1 MNGSIPLIVRDG
13 RISLGAS
20 FAWKMATLA
29 TINSST
35 VSASFAFTSASYL
48 VTLVRNG
55 DTIVVLLCGGD
66 KGSQRRDIQRAIT
79 MAKGFRMAITVK
91 KWDVADY
98 LKSADDIAAYLEA
111 VIEDGD
117 TKEILQALRSSLDRP
132 V

>member
-35 VSASFAFTSASYL
+35 VSASFAFTSARFIWVYF
-48 VTLVRNG
+48 VRNG

-79 MAKGFRMAITVK
+79 MAKASGWR
-91 KWDVADY
+91 
-98 LKSADDIAAYLEA
+98 SR
-111 VIEDGD
+111 
-117 TKEILQALRSSLDRP
+117 LRSGMSLTTSRAQMISP
-132 V
+132 PISKL